1 MVINKVAILGVG
13 LIGSSLARALR
24 RRGVCEKI
32 SGFGND
38 ENQLEKAL
46 TLGVIDKFTLDSAEA
61 VEGADVVVLATPLCA
76 MDSLFSGIKDALKA
90 DAVITD
96 VGSSKVSVIRSARHY
111 LSPEQLG
118 NFVPGHPVAGT
129 EKSGVEASFAEL
141 FEDHLVIL
149 TPLPETQ
156 EEAKKCISQIWE
168 SVGATVTSMEIQ
180 HHDEV
185 LAATS
190 HLPHMLA
197 YALVDCLASM
207 QERDEIFKYAAGGF
221 TDFTRI
227 ASSNPQM
234 WNDVCIS
241 NRENLSKMLDQF
253 SSRLEEIKSAIG
265 DGDSDALLQIFTR
278 AKSSRDEF
286 TEKRSSSINPGK

>member
-1 MVINKVAILGVG
+1 MLINKVAILGVG
-13 LIGSSLARALR
+13 LIGGSLARALR
-24 RRGVCEKI
+24 RQGVCENI
-32 SGFGND
+32 IGFGND
-38 ENQLEKAL
+38 ESQLKEAL
-46 TLGVIDKFTLDSAEA
+46 TLGVIDKYALDCANA
-61 VEGADVVVLATPLCA
+61 VEDADVVVLATPLCA
-76 MDSLFSGIKDALKA
+76 MDSLFSEFKDAISA

-96 VGSSKVSVIRSARHY
+96 VGSSKASVIGSARKY
-111 LSPEQLG
+111 LSSEQLG
-118 NFVPGHPVAGT
+118 NFIPGHPVAGT

-141 FEDHLVIL
+141 FENRLVIL
-149 TPLPETQ
+149 TPLPETR
-156 EEAKKCISQIWE
+156 EESKEFVSQIWE
-168 SVGATVTSMEIQ
+168 SIGATVVSMDIE

-241 NRENLSKMLDQF
+241 NRENLIKMLDRF
-253 SSRLEEIKSAIG
+253 GSRLKEIKSAIG

-278 AKSSRDEF
+278 AKNMRDEF
-286 TEKRSSSINPGK
+286 IEKRSGSVNPGK